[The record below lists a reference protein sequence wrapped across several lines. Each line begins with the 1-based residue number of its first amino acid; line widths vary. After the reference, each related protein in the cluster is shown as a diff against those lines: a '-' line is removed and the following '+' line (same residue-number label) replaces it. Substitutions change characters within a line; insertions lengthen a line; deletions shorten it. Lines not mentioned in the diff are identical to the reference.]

1 MMAKLVSLHNSVHQE
16 LRICPEKAESHGA
29 ELNMVPVMLSEFL
42 KLAVQFPIALT
53 KNKET
58 GKFVCVAMLGF
69 AEKENLFWQ
78 HAKLDTLY
86 TPLHISR
93 QPFFLGRNEAISNLA
108 ADAGDQYVVCFDT
121 ESDSLVSEGG
131 ELLFTH
137 TGEETPY
144 LRKIKA
150 MLAELLDGETHVK
163 AFVESL
169 LELDLLTS
177 MQLDITFSN
186 GESQR
191 VNGMYTIDEKKL
203 NALSGEAVVKLH
215 SAGYLAY
222 IYAMVISTGQIYS
235 LIQKKNA
242 RLSLAGLNV

>member
-1 MMAKLVSLHNSVHQE
+1 MAKLVSLHNSIHQE
-16 LRICPEKAESHGA
+16 LRISPEKAEYHGA

-58 GKFVCVAMLGF
+58 GKFACVAMLGF

-78 HAKLDTLY
+78 HSKLDTLY
-86 TPLHISR
+86 TPLHIFR
-93 QPFFLGRNEAISNLA
+93 QPFFLGRN
-108 ADAGDQYVVCFDT
+108 DAEGHSVTDSDQQYVVCFDA
-121 ESDSLVSEGG
+121 ESNSVVSEGG
-131 ELLFTH
+131 ELLFTSA
-137 TGEETPY
+137 GEETPY
-144 LRKIKA
+144 LQKMKA
-150 MLAELLDGETHVK
+150 VLAELLDGETRTHT
-163 AFVESL
+163 FVETL

-177 MQLDITFSN
+177 MQLDITFAN

-203 NALSGEAVVKLH
+203 NALPGDTVVRLH
-215 SAGYLAY
+215 DVGYLAH
-222 IYAMVISTGQIYS
+222 IYAMVTSTGQIYS

-242 RLSLAGLNV
+242 RLSAAALNV

>member
-1 MMAKLVSLHNSVHQE
+1 MAKLVSLHNSVHQD
-16 LRICPEKAESHGA
+16 LRISPEKAEFHGA

-53 KNKET
+53 KSKET
-58 GKFVCVAMLGF
+58 GKFSCVAMLGF

-78 HAKLDTLY
+78 HSKLDTLY
-86 TPLHISR
+86 TPLHIFR
-93 QPFFLGRNEAISNLA
+93 QPFFLGRNETENHSA
-108 ADAGDQYVVCFDT
+108 ANSDEQYVVCFDA
-121 ESDSLVSEGG
+121 ESNSIVSEGG
-131 ELLFTH
+131 ELLFTS

-144 LRKIKA
+144 LRKMKA
-150 MLAELLDGETHVK
+150 VLAELLDGEAPTQT
-163 AFVESL
+163 FVETL

-177 MQLDITFSN
+177 MQLDITFAN

-203 NALSGEAVVKLH
+203 NALAGDTVVKLH
-215 SAGYLAY
+215 GAGYLAY
-222 IYAMVISTGQIYS
+222 IYAMVTSTGQIYS

-242 RLSLAGLNV
+242 RLSAAALNV